1 MQTIDELVAA
11 IEVPALARV
20 LVPDLA
26 ARPAAFHELTDDE
39 FDEMWERPMRDV
51 IRRMIDARAKGA
63 NRIVVVTPT
72 TGMSGGD
79 QYAATAATAEAVR
92 VLVKSAAR
100 QWGSDG
106 ITVNAVAVAPR
117 LFGIDEAVA
126 GAQSIAPPALA
137 EGGDPAAVITFL
149 CSAAAGGVTGTT
161 ITADGGV
168 WMSP

>member
-1 MQTIDELVAA
+1 
-11 IEVPALARV
+11 
-20 LVPDLA
+20 
-26 ARPAAFHELTDDE
+26 
-39 FDEMWERPMRDV
+39 
-51 IRRMIDARAKGA
+51 
-63 NRIVVVTPT
+63 
-72 TGMSGGD
+72 
-79 QYAATAATAEAVR
+79 

>member
-1 MQTIDELVAA
+1 MTTIHDVITAVD
-11 IEVPALARV
+11 VPADACV

-26 ARPAAFHELTDDE
+26 TSPGAFNLLTDEE
-39 FDEMWERPMRDV
+39 FDRMWEQPMRAV
-51 IRRMIDARAKGA
+51 ITAMVDAYRRGVR
-63 NRIVVVTPT
+63 RIVVVTPT

-100 QWGSDG
+100 QWGADG
-106 ITVNAVAVAPR
+106 VTVNAVAVAPR
-117 LFGIDEAVA
+117 LFGVDESVA
-126 GAQSIAPPALA
+126 GEISLAPPALA
-137 EGGDPAAVITFL
+137 DGGDPASVIAFL
-149 CSAAAGGVTGTT
+149 VSPAAGGVTGVT